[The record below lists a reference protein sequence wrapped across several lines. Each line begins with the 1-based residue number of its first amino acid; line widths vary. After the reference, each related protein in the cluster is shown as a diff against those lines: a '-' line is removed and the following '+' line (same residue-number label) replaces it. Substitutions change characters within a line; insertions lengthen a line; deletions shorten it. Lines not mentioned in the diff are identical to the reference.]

1 MYKMI
6 CIDIDGT
13 LIKPDQTLS
22 SETIKAIRR
31 ARDKGVMIV
40 LSTGRMYRSARL
52 YADELELDFPIISA
66 NGSYVKDKATDEV
79 IYEKNLSKDDLNFIM
94 GVLDK
99 YGVKINFYNN
109 DTMYISEHRDYVT
122 RYEALSKILP
132 PEKRIEIRYITK
144 DYPMN
149 DFIEEFGGYIQKGIV
164 FPHQG
169 IIASIRNEVAENKL
183 LKVVSS
189 DIDNIEFTSHLADKG
204 LGVLALAKARN
215 IKPSEIIC
223 VGDSE
228 NDLSMLK
235 VAGLPVAM
243 GNAIP
248 LLKEVAEYVTD
259 TNVNDGVAKMINKF
273 IFGEVD

>member
-22 SETIKAIRR
+22 SETVKAIKR

-40 LSTGRMYRSARL
+40 LSTGRMYRSARI
-52 YADELELDFPIISA
+52 YSDELELDFPIISA
-66 NGSYVKDKATDEV
+66 NGSYVKDKATNEV
-79 IYEKNLSKDDLNFIM
+79 IYEKTLSKDDLKFIM

-109 DTMYISEHRDYVT
+109 DTMYISEHREYVT
-122 RYEALSKILP
+122 RYEALSKTLP
-132 PEKRIEIRYITK
+132 PEKRIEIKYITN

-169 IIASIRNEVAENKL
+169 IITSIRNDVAENKL

-189 DIDNIEFTSHLADKG
+189 DVDNIEFTSHLADKG
-204 LGVLALAKARN
+204 LGVLALAKAKN

-235 VAGLPVAM
+235 IAGLPVAM

-248 LLKEVAEYVTD
+248 LLKEVATYVTD

-273 IFGEVD
+273 IFGEVE

>member
-13 LIKPDQTLS
+13 LIKPDHTLS
-22 SETIKAIRR
+22 VETIRAIRR

-52 YADELELDFPIISA
+52 YAEELELDFPIISA
-66 NGSYVKDKATDEV
+66 NGSYVRDKATGEIV
-79 IYEKNLSKDDLNFIM
+79 YEKNLSKDDLNFIM
-94 GVLDK
+94 EVLDK
-99 YGVKINFYNN
+99 YGVKINFYNK
-109 DTMYISEHRDYVT
+109 DTMYISEHRDYVS
-122 RYEALSKILP
+122 RYEALSKTLP
-132 PEKRIEIRYITK
+132 PEKRIEIKYITE

-164 FPHQG
+164 FPHERV
-169 IIASIRNEVAENKL
+169 INSIRNEVAENKL

-189 DIDNIEFTSHLADKG
+189 GDDNIEFTSHLADKG

-223 VGDSE
+223 IGDSE

-248 LLKEVAEYVTD
+248 LIKEVATYITD
-259 TNVNDGVAKMINKF
+259 TNENDGVAKMINKF
-273 IFGEVD
+273 IFGEEE

>member
-13 LIKPDQTLS
+13 LIKADHTLS
-22 SETIKAIRR
+22 VETIRAIRR

-52 YADELELDFPIISA
+52 YAEELELDFPIISA
-66 NGSYVKDKATDEV
+66 NGSYVRDKATSEI
-79 IYEKNLSKDDLNFIM
+79 IYEKNLSKDDLNFIVE
-94 GVLDK
+94 VLDK
-99 YGVKINFYNN
+99 YGVKINFYNK

-122 RYEALSKILP
+122 RYEALSKTLP
-132 PEKRIEIRYITK
+132 PEKRIEIKYISE

-164 FPHQG
+164 FPHESV
-169 IIASIRNEVAENKL
+169 INSIRNEVAENKL

-189 DIDNIEFTSHLADKG
+189 GDDNIEFTSHLADKG

-223 VGDSE
+223 IGDSE

-248 LLKEVAEYVTD
+248 LIKEVAAYITD
-259 TNVNDGVAKMINKF
+259 TNENDGVAKMINKF
-273 IFGEVD
+273 IFGEEE

>member
-13 LIKPDQTLS
+13 LIRPDHTLS
-22 SETIKAIRR
+22 VETIKAIRR

-66 NGSYVKDKATDEV
+66 NGSYVRDKATSEI
-79 IYEKNLSKDDLNFIM
+79 IYEKNLSKDDLTFIM
-94 GVLDK
+94 EVLDK
-99 YGVKINFYNN
+99 YGVKINFYNK
-109 DTMYISEHRDYVT
+109 DTMYISEHRDYVS
-122 RYEALSKILP
+122 RYEALSKTLP
-132 PEKRIEIRYITK
+132 PEKRIEIKYITK
-144 DYPMN
+144 EYPMN

-164 FPHQG
+164 FPNEG
-169 IIASIRNEVAENKL
+169 IISAIRNEVAENKL

-189 DIDNIEFTSHLADKG
+189 GDDNIEFTSHLADKG

-223 VGDSE
+223 IGDSE

-235 VAGLPVAM
+235 IAGLAVAM

-248 LLKEVAEYVTD
+248 EVKEAAEYITD

-273 IFGEVD
+273 IFGEVE

>member
-13 LIKPDQTLS
+13 LIRPDHTLS
-22 SETIKAIRR
+22 VETIKAIRR

-40 LSTGRMYRSARL
+40 LSTGRMYKSARL

-66 NGSYVKDKATDEV
+66 NGSYVKDKATNE
-79 IYEKNLSKDDLNFIM
+79 IYYEKNLSKNDLNFIM
-94 GVLDK
+94 EVLDK

-122 RYEALSKILP
+122 RYEALSKTLP
-132 PEKRIEIRYITK
+132 PEKRIQIKYIT
-144 DYPMN
+144 DVYPMN

-164 FPHQG
+164 FPHER
-169 IIASIRNEVAENKL
+169 IISSIRNEVAENKL

-189 DIDNIEFTSHLADKG
+189 GDDNIEFTSHLADKG
-204 LGVLALAKARN
+204 LGVLALAKVKN

-223 VGDSE
+223 IGDSE

-235 VAGLPVAM
+235 VAGLAVAM

-248 LLKEVAEYVTD
+248 EVKEAAEYITD

-273 IFGEVD
+273 IFGEVE

>member
-13 LIKPDQTLS
+13 LIKPDHTLS
-22 SETIKAIRR
+22 VETIRAIRR

-52 YADELELDFPIISA
+52 YAEELELDFPIISA
-66 NGSYVKDKATDEV
+66 NGSYVRDKATGEIV
-79 IYEKNLSKDDLNFIM
+79 YEKNLSKDDLNFIM

-99 YGVKINFYNN
+99 YGVKINFYNK
-109 DTMYISEHRDYVT
+109 DTMYISEHRDYVS
-122 RYEALSKILP
+122 RYEALSKTLP
-132 PEKRIEIRYITK
+132 PEKRIEIKYITE

-164 FPHQG
+164 FPHERV
-169 IIASIRNEVAENKL
+169 INSIRNEVAENKL

-189 DIDNIEFTSHLADKG
+189 GDDNIEFTSHLADKG

-223 VGDSE
+223 IGDSE

-248 LLKEVAEYVTD
+248 LIKEVAAYITD
-259 TNVNDGVAKMINKF
+259 TNENDGVAKMINKF
-273 IFGEVD
+273 IFGEEE

>member
-13 LIKPDQTLS
+13 LIKSDHTLS
-22 SETIKAIRR
+22 VETIKAIRR

-66 NGSYVKDKATDEV
+66 NGSYVRDKATSEI
-79 IYEKNLSKDDLNFIM
+79 IYEKNLSKDDLTFIM
-94 GVLDK
+94 EVLDK
-99 YGVKINFYNN
+99 YGVKINFYNK
-109 DTMYISEHRDYVT
+109 DTMYISEHRDYVS
-122 RYEALSKILP
+122 RYEALSKTLP
-132 PEKRIEIRYITK
+132 PEKRIEIKYITK
-144 DYPMN
+144 EYPMN

-164 FPHQG
+164 FPNEG
-169 IIASIRNEVAENKL
+169 IISAIRNEVAENKL

-189 DIDNIEFTSHLADKG
+189 GDDNIEFTSHLADKG

-223 VGDSE
+223 IGDSE

-235 VAGLPVAM
+235 VAGLAVAM

-248 LLKEVAEYVTD
+248 IVKEVAEYITD
-259 TNVNDGVAKMINKF
+259 TNENDGVAKMINKF
-273 IFGEVD
+273 IFGEVE

>member
-13 LIKPDQTLS
+13 LIKQDHTLS
-22 SETIKAIRR
+22 VETIKAIRR

-66 NGSYVKDKATDEV
+66 NGSYVKDKATNEI
-79 IYEKNLSKDDLNFIM
+79 IYEKNLSKKDLNFIM
-94 GVLDK
+94 EVLDK
-99 YGVKINFYNN
+99 YGVKINFYNH
-109 DTMYISEHRDYVT
+109 DTMYISEHRDYVA
-122 RYEALSKILP
+122 RYEALSKTLP
-132 PEKRIEIRYITK
+132 PEKRIEIIYITK
-144 DYPMN
+144 DYPMD

-164 FPHQG
+164 FPHEG
-169 IIASIRNEVAENKL
+169 IINSIRNDVAENKL

-189 DIDNIEFTSHLADKG
+189 GEDNIEFTSHLADKG

-228 NDLSMLK
+228 NDLSMLQ

-248 LLKEVAEYVTD
+248 LLKEVATYVTD
-259 TNVNDGVAKMINKF
+259 TNENDGVAKMINKF
-273 IFGEVD
+273 IFGEVE

>member
-13 LIKPDQTLS
+13 LIKPDHTLS
-22 SETIKAIRR
+22 SETVKAIRR
-31 ARDKGVMIV
+31 ARDKGVMVV

-66 NGSYVKDKATDEV
+66 NGSYVKDKATNEV
-79 IYEKNLSKDDLNFIM
+79 IYEQNLSKDDLNFIT

-122 RYEALSKILP
+122 RYEALSKTLP
-132 PEKRIEIRYITK
+132 PEKRIEIKYITK

-149 DFIEEFGGYIQKGIV
+149 EFIEEFGGYIQKGIV

-169 IIASIRNEVAENKL
+169 IISSIRNEVAENKL

-189 DIDNIEFTSHLADKG
+189 DVDNIEFTSHLADKG
-204 LGVLALAKARN
+204 LGVLALAKAKN

-235 VAGLPVAM
+235 IAGLPVAM

-248 LLKEVAEYVTD
+248 LLKEVASYVTD

-273 IFGEVD
+273 IFGEVE

>member
-13 LIKPDQTLS
+13 LIKSDHTLS
-22 SETIKAIRR
+22 VETIKAIRR

-66 NGSYVKDKATDEV
+66 NGSYVRDKATSEI
-79 IYEKNLSKDDLNFIM
+79 IYEKNLSKDDLTFIM
-94 GVLDK
+94 EVLDK
-99 YGVKINFYNN
+99 YGVKINFYNK
-109 DTMYISEHRDYVT
+109 DTMYISEHRDYVS
-122 RYEALSKILP
+122 RYEALSKTLP
-132 PEKRIEIRYITK
+132 PEKRIEIKYITK
-144 DYPMN
+144 EYPMN

-164 FPHQG
+164 FPNEG
-169 IIASIRNEVAENKL
+169 IISAIRNEVAENKL

-189 DIDNIEFTSHLADKG
+189 GDDNIEFTSHLADKG

-223 VGDSE
+223 IGDSE

-235 VAGLPVAM
+235 VAGLAVAM

-248 LLKEVAEYVTD
+248 IVKEVAEYITD
-259 TNVNDGVAKMINKF
+259 TNENDGVAKMINKS
-273 IFGEVD
+273 IFGEVE

>member
-13 LIKPDQTLS
+13 LIKSDHTLS
-22 SETIKAIRR
+22 VETIKAIRR

-66 NGSYVKDKATDEV
+66 NGSYVRDKATSEI
-79 IYEKNLSKDDLNFIM
+79 IYEKNLSKDDLTFIM
-94 GVLDK
+94 EVLDK
-99 YGVKINFYNN
+99 YGVKINFYNK
-109 DTMYISEHRDYVT
+109 DTMYISEQRDYVT
-122 RYEALSKILP
+122 KYEALSKTLP
-132 PEKRIEIRYITK
+132 PEKRIEIKYITK
-144 DYPMN
+144 EYPMN

-164 FPHQG
+164 FPNEG
-169 IIASIRNEVAENKL
+169 IISAIRNEVAENKL

-189 DIDNIEFTSHLADKG
+189 GDDNIEFTSHLADKG

-223 VGDSE
+223 IGDSE

-235 VAGLPVAM
+235 VAGLAVAM

-248 LLKEVAEYVTD
+248 VVKEVAEYITD
-259 TNVNDGVAKMINKF
+259 TNENDGVAKMINKF
-273 IFGEVD
+273 IFGEVE